1 MTPIGRLRKKIACQE
16 KYVVRKPPTIGPTV
30 GPIIAG
36 IVIQFIAETSP
47 ERGKLRSRI
56 RRPTGVIMAPPN
68 PLPARIPSVIG
79 RLVDKPQSAEPAAK
93 IGLAAQNTTRV
104 LWRSALQP

>member
-16 KYVVRKPPTIGPTV
+16 KYVVSKPPTIGPTV

-68 PLPARIPSVIG
+68 PCTTRISSIIG
-79 RLVDKPQSAEPAAK
+79 RLGDSPQSAEPEAK
-93 IGLAAQNTTRV
+93 IANAAQNTTR
-104 LWRSALQP
+104 QP